1 MIARLRGKPVANS
14 REGLILD
21 LGARAMGNERTVFY
35 ERYHHFLLHGL
46 FGALVVTALLTAF
59 ARDRMRVAL
68 LSLAVFHL
76 HLLCDLRD
84 ESDRWLVLFVRDAIE
99 GGHSWADVGGW
110 LGISRQ
116 AAHERYSPLILD
128 LARHASQDDQRP

>member
-1 MIARLRGKPVANS
+1 MKHLAQRSGVKLSEPGRPV
-14 REGLILD
+14 
-21 LGARAMGNERTVFY
+21 
-35 ERYHHFLLHGL
+35 
-46 FGALVVTALLTAF
+46 
-59 ARDRMRVAL
+59 
-68 LSLAVFHL
+68 

-84 ESDRWLVLFVRDAIE
+84 EADRWLVAFVRAAIE

-128 LARHASQDDQRP
+128 LARHASQDDQRA

>member
-1 MIARLRGKPVANS
+1 MHPSSDARSALTVAMKHLAQRSGVKLSEPGRPV
-14 REGLILD
+14 
-21 LGARAMGNERTVFY
+21 
-35 ERYHHFLLHGL
+35 
-46 FGALVVTALLTAF
+46 
-59 ARDRMRVAL
+59 
-68 LSLAVFHL
+68 

-84 ESDRWLVLFVRDAIE
+84 EADRWLVLFVRAAIE

-128 LARHASQDDQRP
+128 LARRASQDDQRA